1 MKTDRSNHAPSCL
14 CSQTAASL
22 SLISFN
28 AEESLTQLF
37 STSVQ
42 NTANQAETGQRV
54 DFISPRLAA
63 AMSHPTRVYAMG
75 ILTERDASPRELA
88 EDIGEPLNNV
98 TYHVNQLREL
108 GCIELVRTERA
119 RGGRVLEHFYRATQ
133 RPYFDDDAW
142 EVLTE
147 KERLGVIWS
156 IAQMISKDITAA
168 VASGT
173 FFAEDDKHITRS
185 PMRVDD
191 AGWREISELLN
202 RTAKELFEIE
212 ERVAER
218 TAGGGSAAIDA
229 KVEIIQFRS
238 PPGG

>member
-1 MKTDRSNHAPSCL
+1 MRAQH
-14 CSQTAASL
+14 
-22 SLISFN
+22 I
-28 AEESLTQLF
+28 
-37 STSVQ
+37 
-42 NTANQAETGQRV
+42 ANRAETGPRV
-54 DFISPRLAA
+54 DFISPQLAA

-88 EDIGEPLNNV
+88 VDIGEPLNNV

-119 RGGRVLEHFYRATQ
+119 RGGRVLEHFYRTTQ
-133 RPYFDDDAW
+133 RPYFDEDAW

-147 KERLGVIWS
+147 KERFGVIWS

-185 PMRVDD
+185 PMKVDD
-191 AGWREISELLN
+191 AGWREISKLLN
-202 RTAKELFEIE
+202 RTTKELLDIE

-218 TAGGGSAAIDA
+218 TTDGGSAAIDA